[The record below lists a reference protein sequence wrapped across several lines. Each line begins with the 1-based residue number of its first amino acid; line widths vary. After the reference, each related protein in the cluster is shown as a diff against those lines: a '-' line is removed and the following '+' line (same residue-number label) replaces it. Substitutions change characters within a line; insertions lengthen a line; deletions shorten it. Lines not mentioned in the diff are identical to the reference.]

1 MRINLMNSLQ
11 PPLSEKVSSAGSVY
25 STVTTPL
32 QRSSPPPRI
41 QRQVTIEP
49 EPDSLNSV
57 ISNPGSFPITIVPNR
72 PASFYGYAKTGGGV
86 FQRQASTRSR
96 NFRPGSMR
104 KVRRRAVFKN
114 GDCNVMQKNLMRRRL
129 RFMQDLYTTLVD
141 SQWRWTLLVFALSFI
156 LSWLFFALL
165 WWLIMYTHGDLEEL
179 HLPEHQEESGWTPCV
194 SAIHGFTS
202 CFLFSIETQHTI
214 GYGVRTT
221 SEECPEAIFMM
232 CFQSIFGVM
241 TSAFMGGIV
250 FAKMTR
256 AKQRAQ
262 TLLFSKYAVIC
273 QRDGGLSLMFRVGDM
288 RKSHIIGAGV
298 RAQLIRTRTTKEGEV
313 MTQHFTEL
321 EISADECGSE
331 LFFIWPMVIEHK
343 IDENSPFY
351 NMSATDILQDKF
363 ELVVVLE
370 GTVESTGQSTQA
382 RSSYV
387 NTEILWGHRFDPVVL
402 YNKERQAYEI
412 DYGRFNETTQV
423 DTPLCSARELN
434 EIYKIQDGFRTPVQR
449 NPLLRCAS
457 YEPHSNRLSALSGD
471 TTLVKHLSFTLPRRR
486 AKPTTRNIYN
496 KSGVAPTSL
505 PASPVSDR
513 SSGFSSIGSAD
524 ERRC

>member
-1 MRINLMNSLQ
+1 MRFTILNTLQ
-11 PPLSEKVSSAGSVY
+11 PTLVEKPSSPSFDNY
-25 STVTTPL
+25 SATTPL
-32 QRSSPPPRI
+32 STSSPPPPRP
-41 QRQVTIEP
+41 QRQVTIEA
-49 EPDSLNSV
+49 EPDSLDSV
-57 ISNPGSFPITIVPNR
+57 ISNPQSYPITIVPNR
-72 PASFYGYAKTGGGV
+72 PASFYGYPTTNGGKT
-86 FQRQASTRSR
+86 FCRQASTRSR

-114 GDCNVMQKNLMRRRL
+114 GDCNVLQKNLTRRRL

-165 WWLIMYTHGDLEEL
+165 WWLIMYTHGDLEEM
-179 HLPEHQEESGWTPCV
+179 HLPDHQEESGWSPCV

-232 CFQSIFGVM
+232 CFQSIYGVM
-241 TSAFMGGIV
+241 SSAFMAGIV

-288 RKSHIIGAGV
+288 RKSHIIGTAV

-313 MTQHFTEL
+313 MSQHFTEL
-321 EISADECGSE
+321 EIGADECGSD
-331 LFFIWPMVIEHK
+331 LFFIWPMIIEHK

-363 ELVVVLE
+363 ELVVILE

-412 DYGRFNETTQV
+412 DYARFNETTQV

-434 EIYKIQDGFRTPVQR
+434 EIYKIQEGFRTPETTFTARQLST
-449 NPLLRCAS
+449 N
-457 YEPHSNRLSALSGD
+457 HSDN
-471 TTLVKHLSFTLPRRR
+471 
-486 AKPTTRNIYN
+486 
-496 KSGVAPTSL
+496 
-505 PASPVSDR
+505 
-513 SSGFSSIGSAD
+513 
-524 ERRC
+524 